1 MLFSP
6 FLLNIYDLLWKCC
19 ECSTS
24 LELIDYYKWVKI
36 AKYGRENIG
45 TIETREKKKKKKNF
59 FGSSLFNKNDGKVK
73 NYYYSLNEGT
83 FVILLLKVIFFPIY
97 IFFSFLYF
105 FPQSYC
111 RKLISFIFFVLD
123 LFISTKCTLLL
134 YQYVC
139 FSFFFF
145 FFLYL

>member
-1 MLFSP
+1 MLFPS

-45 TIETREKKKKKKNF
+45 TIETREKNNNNKF
-59 FGSSLFNKNDGKVK
+59 FGSSVFNKNDGKVK

-83 FVILLLKVIFFPIY
+83 FVILLLKVIFFL
-97 IFFSFLYF
+97 IFPLQLGRNQLVWIGWKTHPYLFFLTF
-105 FPQSYC
+105 FP
-111 RKLISFIFFVLD
+111 
-123 LFISTKCTLLL
+123 
-134 YQYVC
+134 YQTMEN
-139 FSFFFF
+139 
-145 FFLYL
+145 